1 MIVLDAS
8 VLIAHLD
15 STDAHHDRAPEL
27 LLSVVGDEL
36 AVSPITMSEVLVGP
50 ARAQRLRDV
59 QAALRRLDVHTVA
72 LTDDA
77 PARLSQLR
85 ATTSLRL
92 PGCCVLL
99 SAENAG
105 AALATFDEQLAAT
118 GSGLGFEVR
127 TS

>member
-1 MIVLDAS
+1 
-8 VLIAHLD
+8 
-15 STDAHHDRAPEL
+15 
-27 LLSVVGDEL
+27 
-36 AVSPITMSEVLVGP
+36 MSEVLVGP
-50 ARAQRLRDV
+50 SRAQRLRDV